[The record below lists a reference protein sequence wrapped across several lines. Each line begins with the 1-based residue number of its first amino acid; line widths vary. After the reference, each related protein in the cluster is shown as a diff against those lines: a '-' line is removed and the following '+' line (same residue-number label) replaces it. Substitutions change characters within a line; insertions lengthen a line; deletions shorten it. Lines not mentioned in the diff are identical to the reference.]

1 MSQTNYQSD
10 LETVKQLEAE
20 IAHTLTHSDSVTIDK
35 STIENGYSILDATEG
50 EVAGTLPAKCDA
62 IIEVLRERHG
72 VNAEYAIVEGTV
84 VFLRIQPA

>member
-1 MSQTNYQSD
+1 
-10 LETVKQLEAE
+10 LESVKQLEAE
-20 IAHTLTHSDSVTIDK
+20 IAHTLNHSDSVTVDK

-50 EVAGTLPAKCDA
+50 EVAGTLSDKCDT
-62 IIEVLRERHG
+62 IIEALKDRYG